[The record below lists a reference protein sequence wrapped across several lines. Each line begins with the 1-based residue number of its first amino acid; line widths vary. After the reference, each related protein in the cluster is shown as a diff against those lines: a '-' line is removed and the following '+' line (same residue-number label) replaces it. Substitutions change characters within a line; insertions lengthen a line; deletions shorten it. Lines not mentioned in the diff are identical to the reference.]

1 MIADAVDR
9 IQAIEQRLT
18 EKTDAQLQ
26 ARLTIRACLKELR
39 DISRESQAAELNL
52 DRELQPA
59 H

>member
-1 MIADAVDR
+1 MITDAVTR

-18 EKTDAQLQ
+18 EKTLTQLQ

-39 DISRESQAAELNL
+39 DISSHRELNTAEP
-52 DRELQPA
+52 DGQRQQA